1 MKDEK
6 ERRPIYSRGFPHRPG
21 RAAREAAYTKP
32 MRTALALL
40 LCAPSAFAAAPVLRL
55 ETAPLAASP
64 FALGAGPAALSFS
77 VPGPASLAPSLAL
90 PSALIP
96 SPALASPLLAAP
108 ALAVAARP
116 TAALPALTAF
126 TALPAASAGD
136 AFDGAFAEKRVE
148 AAKAVQYARAEIPV
162 VDYLRGAY
170 GEERA
175 REFMEGVFTADEK
188 KFTGRELL
196 SFVVTPESLNP
207 DLVPDPDRVD
217 FNRLGRTSTQIRE
230 IVGEKGMPYHPYE
243 RILQE
248 AFREGLIYRLFNKN
262 TSLTYYGVP
271 PRVRADWGLDPA
283 PVVEKKAEAPAEPVS
298 TPFSEALAALAAEA
312 VTIKDAEL
320 FEFTAQAV
328 DAAIK
333 AGKLPAGAVS
343 KAFRARADALGYDVP
358 SLSDAVITLSESAEG
373 TPWERKTAALLAL
386 LD

>member
-1 MKDEK
+1 MK
-6 ERRPIYSRGFPHRPG
+6 
-21 RAAREAAYTKP
+21 
-32 MRTALALL
+32 
-40 LCAPSAFAAAPVLRL
+40 
-55 ETAPLAASP
+55 
-64 FALGAGPAALSFS
+64 AAL
-77 VPGPASLAPSLAL
+77 VLM
-90 PSALIP
+90 
-96 SPALASPLLAAP
+96 LAAP
-108 ALAVAARP
+108 APIPNVQLAPSAMPGAALTPSLP
-116 TAALPALTAF
+116 TMPSLTALSALPA
-126 TALPAASAGD
+126 PSMGD
-136 AFDGAFAEKRVE
+136 AFDGAFAEKRVV
-148 AAKAVQYARAEIPV
+148 AAQAVQHAHAEIPV

-196 SFVVTPESLNP
+196 SFVVTPEALNP
-207 DLVPDPDRVD
+207 DLTPDPDRVD
-217 FNRLGRTSTQIRE
+217 FNRLGRSSAQIRE
-230 IVGEKGMPYHPYE
+230 IVDEKGMPYHPYE

-248 AFREGLIYRLFNKN
+248 AFREGLIYRLYNKN

-283 PVVEKKAEAPAEPVS
+283 PVVEEKAAAPAAPVA
-298 TPFSEALAALAAEA
+298 TPFSEALTKLAADA
-312 VTIKDAEL
+312 VTLEDNEL

-333 AGKLPAGAVS
+333 AGKLPADAVS

-358 SLSDAVITLSESAEG
+358 SLEDAVITLSESAEG